1 MRPIL
6 ITTPRTGS
14 TLITDLLGS
23 LSKQHYG
30 YKNTLQEY
38 FTITE
43 LYYIEYGYRDNIL
56 TTTKLDRKL
65 DIWYNNKREE
75 ILKRVKLL
83 NNDYN
88 YMMKLFPE
96 DIEPEVQ
103 SIVDTHDIIYL
114 ERRDKL
120 SQYISYMNMIGSNIA
135 HHKDDSTKVNKIIYW
150 SKFRDEFI
158 NIYKNYLIYRDKH
171 PSKYPTIYY
180 EDFVEKG
187 SDEQALIDILNLDI
201 TEYKKLDIKTIP
213 TPYESDLESL
223 ILNKKDWLDDKEYI
237 INELYKDM

>member
-14 TLITDLLGS
+14 TLITDLLGN
-23 LSKQHYG
+23 LAKQHSG

-43 LYYIEYGYRDNIL
+43 LYYIEYGYRDSIL

-65 DIWYNNKREE
+65 EVWYDDKRTE
-75 ILKRVKLL
+75 ILKRVELM
-83 NNDYN
+83 NGDYN
-88 YMMKLFPE
+88 YMMKLFSE

-103 SIVDTHDIIYL
+103 SIIDTHDIIYL
-114 ERRDKL
+114 ERKDKL

-135 HHKDDSTKVNKIIYW
+135 HHKDESTKVKTIIYW
-150 SKFRDEFI
+150 KKFRDEFL
-158 NIYKNYLIYRDKH
+158 NIHKNYIIYRDKH
-171 PSKYPTIYY
+171 PSKYPIIYY
-180 EDFVEKG
+180 EDFVDKG
-187 SDEQALIDILNLDI
+187 SDEQALIDILKLDI
-201 TEYKKLDIKTIP
+201 NSFNKLDIKTIP
-213 TPYESDLESL
+213 TPYETDLESM
-223 ILNKKDWLDDKEYI
+223 ILNKKEWLEDREYI

>member
-1 MRPIL
+1 MRPII
-6 ITTPRTGS
+6 ITTPRSGS
-14 TLITDLLGS
+14 TLITDLLGN

-30 YKNTLQEY
+30 YKNILQEY

-43 LYYIEYGYRDNIL
+43 LYYIEYGRVNDVV

-65 DIWYNNKREE
+65 EVWYDSKREE
-75 ILKRVKLL
+75 ILKRVELL
-83 NNDYN
+83 DGDYN

-103 SIVDTHDIIYL
+103 SIVDTYDIIYL

-120 SQYISYMNMIGSNIA
+120 SQYISYMNMIGTNIA
-135 HHKDDSTKVNKIIYW
+135 HHTDDKNKVKQIIYW
-150 SKFRDEFI
+150 KRFRDEFI
-158 NIYKNYLIYRDKH
+158 RIYQNYIKYRDSH
-171 PSKYPTIYY
+171 PSKYPTLYY
-180 EDFVEKG
+180 EDFVDNG
-187 SDEQALIDILNLDI
+187 SNEQYLIDTLG
-201 TEYKKLDIKTIP
+201 LDIKEYDKLNVKTVP

-223 ILNKKDWLDDKEYI
+223 ILNKKEWLADREYI